1 MCLVNRRG
9 LGKAEHV
16 DMQNLWIQEAFKSK
30 RFVMKKVGTKANP
43 ADLMTKALPGP
54 EVVQVMK
61 IMGYDF
67 VGQHSGSTRVT
78 LHETGDLT
86 ATCRM
91 KFNRGVLAVG
101 CGAAS
106 VKDNWIV

>member
-30 RFVMKKVGTKANP
+30 RFVMKKGYESKPRRLDDESTTGTRDRAGDENHGLRIRV
-43 ADLMTKALPGP
+43 AA
-54 EVVQVMK
+54 
-61 IMGYDF
+61 
-67 VGQHSGSTRVT
+67 SGSTRVT
-78 LHETGDLT
+78 LHETGDHT

-91 KFNRGVLAVG
+91 KFDRGVLAVG